1 MSAASTRQTTSQSSK
16 RNPRRSL
23 PKKTGTAKE
32 QQWNEYA
39 TTTTITTAIEIN
51 PAPNVRSLE
60 VHNSLQSTSSMRG
73 EVMNVE
79 SANNHRISVQLVDYS
94 DSNSEDEED
103 VAGPSNSETKKREL
117 SPEPEKSSRPD
128 LMKYRNKPER
138 SEEDLRN
145 EKLKELYRP
154 KKRKEEDE
162 VRKTI

>member
-1 MSAASTRQTTSQSSK
+1 MSAASTRKTTSQFSK

-32 QQWNEYA
+32 QQWNEYE

-79 SANNHRISVQLVDYS
+79 SANNHRISVHLVDYS
-94 DSNSEDEED
+94 DSDNEDEEACED

-128 LMKYRNKPER
+128 LMKYRNEPER

-145 EKLKELYRP
+145 EKLKESL
-154 KKRKEEDE
+154 
-162 VRKTI
+162 